1 MFYKRKDACKCVYC
15 KHYFAVQYEND
26 YFVLDRG
33 ICKKYDILRKP
44 EGNICDF
51 FILKSGVYTKNGTPI
66 KNKSFMLSHKGFKN
80 NSKI

>member
-51 FILKSGVYTKNGTPI
+51 LF
-66 KNKSFMLSHKGFKN
+66 
-80 NSKI
+80 

>member
-26 YFVLDRG
+26 YFVIDRG

-44 EGNICDF
+44 EGNICDNF
-51 FILKSGVYTKNGTPI
+51 TLKSGIYTKKWYP
-66 KNKSFMLSHKGFKN
+66 NKE
-80 NSKI
+80 